1 MLARPSAATPATVV
15 LPIVAFAVTSALMMT
30 TVGALRYF
38 WGSDDEYWVM
48 FQDFTLIMLALLLV
62 PLTTLGGAA
71 ARLSARRRDDRLA
84 TLRLLGA
91 TARTVALITV
101 IESTA
106 LAVVGALGGIVLH
119 AVTTPLLGLI
129 HFHGAPFGPTALWA
143 GPLGILG
150 VLGGVALLAA
160 VSAAIGLR
168 SVVVSPLGVRQ
179 RQQAARV
186 SWIRPVL
193 GVVLIVVAF
202 LAAVAGGAGAGIA
215 VIVVAFGLAVGVLGI
230 IGPWAIALF
239 ARRRLRV
246 AKTAESL
253 LAARSI
259 LESPKAAWRL
269 VGGIAM
275 TSFIAVVGGG
285 GLALMDSIGS
295 SSWEPTFVDDFRTG
309 IFSTLLASF
318 LMVACSVGVGQAA
331 AVLDRRDLY
340 VSLDRMGAPV
350 ATMDAAR
357 VRAVMSPLVFVT
369 VGSSLLGAIIVL
381 PLLGLATVIAP
392 LSVVVII
399 ACLVAGVALVRLS
412 LLATRPVLT
421 GVLAQAERPLG

>member
-1 MLARPSAATPATVV
+1 M
-15 LPIVAFAVTSALMMT
+15 
-30 TVGALRYF
+30 
-38 WGSDDEYWVM
+38 
-48 FQDFTLIMLALLLV
+48 
-62 PLTTLGGAA
+62 
-71 ARLSARRRDDRLA
+71 
-84 TLRLLGA
+84 
-91 TARTVALITV
+91 
-101 IESTA
+101 
-106 LAVVGALGGIVLH
+106 
-119 AVTTPLLGLI
+119 
-129 HFHGAPFGPTALWA
+129 
-143 GPLGILG
+143 
-150 VLGGVALLAA
+150 
-160 VSAAIGLR
+160 SAAIGLR